1 MPPRLSNVT
10 KKTGADPINTLS
22 PAPTQGSPELTTLP
36 GEPHDDLRF
45 YREQQEPSHRTK
57 RMDSGIGIL
66 SRPIIKRYTWAL
78 PHL

>member
-1 MPPRLSNVT
+1 MPSRLSNAT

-45 YREQQEPSHRTK
+45 YREQQEHLTEPREWI
-57 RMDSGIGIL
+57 RESGYCL
-66 SRPIIKRYTWAL
+66 VPL
-78 PHL
+78 